1 MHIVTM
7 VVIFRLLKGNAKGDL
22 IQLERIVIPLDICPV
37 CRYTDCRRL
46 LNVNVSCVIYS
57 SIIIHLCFFFHCAAL
72 VDGYGWIN
80 HDFDTGNL
88 YSS

>member
-37 CRYTDCRRL
+37 CRYTD
-46 LNVNVSCVIYS
+46 
-57 SIIIHLCFFFHCAAL
+57 
-72 VDGYGWIN
+72 
-80 HDFDTGNL
+80 
-88 YSS
+88 